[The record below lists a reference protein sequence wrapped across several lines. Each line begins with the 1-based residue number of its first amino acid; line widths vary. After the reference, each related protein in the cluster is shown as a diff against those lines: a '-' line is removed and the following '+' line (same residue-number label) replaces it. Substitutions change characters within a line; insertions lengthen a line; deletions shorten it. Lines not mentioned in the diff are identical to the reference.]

1 MLPELLI
8 DWILQNCDKGYQKV
22 KKLLEK
28 LALNTKIPERMT
40 YVSIPKDKINLPIVL
55 MTRFGFGMKA
65 SHLKYVEKVS
75 KPIHC

>member
-1 MLPELLI
+1 
-8 DWILQNCDKGYQKV
+8 
-22 KKLLEK
+22 
-28 LALNTKIPERMT
+28 MT
-40 YVSIPKDKINLPIVL
+40 YVSMPTTITKINLPIVF